1 MLRQQVLLYIR
12 PVFSRQLAT
21 PVGCNHGAFQLHEA
35 LEKCAVSEISGF
47 HFEPLL
53 LRAPSQQIPVQRFLA
68 VMFQWQ
74 QWLTPI

>member
-21 PVGCNHGAFQLHEA
+21 PVRCNHGAFQLHEA
-35 LEKCAVSEISGF
+35 LEKRAVSKIGGF
-47 HFEPLL
+47 HFEPFL

-68 VMFQWQ
+68 VMF
-74 QWLTPI
+74 